1 MFENPERLLKQKE
14 DATLFQSEAVIPR
27 ESCYGQVLKHYHPSA
42 STDSFQITTLWAQ
55 NQIQSLHDVRF
66 LREIINQC

>member
-14 DATLFQSEAVIPR
+14 DATLFQSEALIPR
-27 ESCYGQVLKHYHPSA
+27 ESCYGQVLEHYHPPA
-42 STDSFQITTLWAQ
+42 SIDSFQITTLWAQ

-66 LREIINQC
+66 LR